1 MSSTTAPATKSAA
14 TKATLMFS
22 SLAPRDIAP
31 PAYAY
36 NPFRNALEGL
46 RTYEGKEE
54 PPPPL
59 SDRLANFSA
68 ALQLHPA
75 MFPPDPL
82 FDAFLEW
89 AGKSDMEDSQ
99 INLLVCLYS
108 GVTRKRAARALIQLR
123 AEAEAARDRVIE
135 EVGVVLVFRRRHL
148 LTHPFSP

>member
-1 MSSTTAPATKSAA
+1 MSSTAAPATKSAA
-14 TKATLMFS
+14 AKATLMFS

-46 RTYEGKEE
+46 RTYEGKEG

-89 AGKSDMEDSQ
+89 AGESDMEDSE

-135 EVGVVLVFRRRHL
+135 EVWAALIFRRRHL
-148 LTHPFSP
+148 LTHSFSP